1 VTEHPAAPRIS
12 IALATFNGIR
22 FLREQLQS
30 LSGQTWLPCE
40 LVVADDGSSDGTQAE
55 LERFVKV
62 APFPVRVLPA
72 QSRQGSTRAFER
84 AIYTCGGDVIAL
96 CDQDDRWHL
105 EKLQRFANALEA
117 EPAAGWVFSDG
128 HVMDLAGQPVGSS
141 LWHEFGV
148 DPSVPSGPADRLLD
162 LTVNSRI
169 PGCTLAFRTVYRGL
183 ILVFPADR
191 PRCAIRHD
199 AWMISLVEAVAPSVA
214 IKQPLMS
221 YRVHSGQEIGLREA
235 GMNGRM
241 RNGLKRAFTA
251 KRTGPAADLHR
262 RLAAIELLR
271 TRLSEHLDSVRAR
284 ASLCQLDKLRTHLH
298 ARASIARARLPGRIA
313 RASAEWRLG
322 HYQRYSSGIYSAAA
336 DVLRR

>member
-1 VTEHPAAPRIS
+1 MSSFEKTVTEHPAAPRIS

-128 HVMDLAGQPVGSS
+128 HVMDLAGQ
-141 LWHEFGV
+141 
-148 DPSVPSGPADRLLD
+148 DPAG
-162 LTVNSRI
+162 
-169 PGCTLAFRTVYRGL
+169 
-183 ILVFPADR
+183 
-191 PRCAIRHD
+191 CAIRHD